1 MSIKNA
7 RLIKANVIINR
18 YIRPV
23 LKSLWER
30 LLKPL
35 SERLLK
41 PLSDD
46 ISEAEKERRINDI
59 YHNF

>member
-35 SERLLK
+35 S
-41 PLSDD
+41 DD